1 MAIEKEEKSAKEMIQ
16 KEYLKL
22 IYQDEK
28 LSKLIKQ

>member
-1 MAIEKEEKSAKEMIQ
+1 MAIEKEEKSAKEMIR

-22 IYQDEK
+22 IYLDEK